1 MLSFIL
7 FPTRATFSSCIT
19 STNQISHIIFLKDH
33 GASKTLTRYPSRDRD
48 FRENFAI
55 LFLKF
60 IFLLLQQ
67 NGEKKLGL
75 DYSAVSPDGGFELEN
90 KLMVKPRKTS
100 RQGRR
105 RTNNGGQ
112 LFETQHEHDDGTFV
126 KLEATDQ
133 VGHYFKKHPWPI
145 L

>member
-1 MLSFIL
+1 
-7 FPTRATFSSCIT
+7 
-19 STNQISHIIFLKDH
+19 
-33 GASKTLTRYPSRDRD
+33 
-48 FRENFAI
+48 
-55 LFLKF
+55 
-60 IFLLLQQ
+60 
-67 NGEKKLGL
+67 
-75 DYSAVSPDGGFELEN
+75 
-90 KLMVKPRKTS
+90 MVKPRKTS